1 MPARSCAWAQTLVS
15 DGGNDTPWRG
25 DDDGKSTRSTSTAT
39 SSVPSPPTLA
49 LWFHSQ
55 LLVACVC
62 TMAVPSSHVQYCGSL
77 SRTRAHYSFLL
88 DCRLMMTAQ
97 YTPIESGMLR
107 SYLDFMVEG
116 MGSEIVFALGVGHSE
131 HAACGLHSRRRGVR
145 LRIWWRSAPHVA
157 TERLEAEALAAK
169 KAVTCQRL
177 RPRDETNLDQA

>member
-1 MPARSCAWAQTLVS
+1 MQKCSLKPTQWVIFTELLRESPVNYYPITSSSARFGASPNGTLFMAASLGLEVIR
-15 DGGNDTPWRG
+15 TVA
-25 DDDGKSTRSTSTAT
+25 RSTSTAT

-55 LLVACVC
+55 LLVASVC

-107 SYLDFMVEG
+107 SYLDFMVER

-131 HAACGLHSRRRGVR
+131 HAACGLCVG
-145 LRIWWRSAPHVA
+145 L
-157 TERLEAEALAAK
+157 
-169 KAVTCQRL
+169 
-177 RPRDETNLDQA
+177 